1 MRTSHLLEE
10 LARRMEA
17 IERDLAKVETA
28 IIVREPTTPLAAE
41 AFDGLRK
48 QVLASSRSSNTHL
61 AQLIEFDRSLR
72 ADAQIADLRML
83 VDGWLRQV
91 GVRVLFEPVSQELFD
106 LHGEGERVE
115 VQTPAYVIDSGD
127 GTQRVLQPGVALR
140 YDNNAS
146 LAQEQPDSLPMASSD
161 PEGEEVQP

>member
-1 MRTSHLLEE
+1 MSSHNPFRTEQHARLPDGVTRDRFCSPSVSLESCH
-10 LARRMEA
+10 A
-17 IERDLAKVETA
+17 ILITVKSLEDVRCEYMFWRDDAKRIACRCQNRQRIRDLRPGDK
-28 IIVREPTTPLAAE
+28 IV
-41 AFDGLRK
+41 
-48 QVLASSRSSNTHL
+48 
-61 AQLIEFDRSLR
+61 
-72 ADAQIADLRML
+72 